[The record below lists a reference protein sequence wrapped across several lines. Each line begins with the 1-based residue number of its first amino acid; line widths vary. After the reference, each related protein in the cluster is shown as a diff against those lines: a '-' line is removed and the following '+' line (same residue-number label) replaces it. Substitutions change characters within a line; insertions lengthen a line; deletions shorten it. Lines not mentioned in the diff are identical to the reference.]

1 MGADY
6 RMIDGDK
13 EDKICTRDQSDCT
26 DVGGIMDE
34 MEVCILKLI
43 IHHLIN
49 KNEYIFSKLII
60 GTNGRMVLLFK

>member
-49 KNEYIFSKLII
+49 KNE
-60 GTNGRMVLLFK
+60 